1 MSDDTVLRPGSAG
14 PGASESSRSVLV
26 TGSSSGIGLASVVAM
41 SARGWEV
48 FATMRDPSRSAPL
61 TSALGDRPG
70 PVHVL
75 QLDLTDKHSVRTTMA
90 EVVQRTGGRLDALVH
105 NAGAPGAGFFV
116 DGGPDRLRQTMET
129 NLFGPADLTAAAL
142 PALSVARGRIVVV
155 SSIAAFLC
163 LPGLSAYAASKWA
176 LEGWC
181 ASLAVE
187 LVPLGVDIAL
197 VEPGAYKTAIWQRP
211 FAQPDDPRYR
221 AWGEDLQRRMTTNA
235 ERMGRDPAEVGER
248 IARIIASPHPHFRN
262 PAGPDS
268 WAMWAVSKV
277 LPAGWR
283 NRGLARLTHAPA
295 PAPSGS

>member
-1 MSDDTVLRPGSAG
+1 MSEDTAPRPGTAG
-14 PGASESSRSVLV
+14 PVVSESSKTVLV
-26 TGSSSGIGLASVVAM
+26 TGSSSGLGLASVVAM
-41 SARGWEV
+41 SARGWNV

-75 QLDLTDKHSVRTTMA
+75 QLDLTDKHSIETAMA
-90 EVVQRTGGRLDALVH
+90 EVARRTDGRLDALVH
-105 NAGAPGAGFFV
+105 NAGTPGAGFFV
-116 DGGPDRLRQTMET
+116 DGGPDRLRETMET
-129 NLFGPADLTAAAL
+129 NVFGPAELTSAAL
-142 PALSVARGRIVVV
+142 PALSAARGRIVVV
-155 SSIAAFLC
+155 SSVAAFIC
-163 LPGLSAYAASKWA
+163 LPGLSSYAASKWA

-197 VEPGAYKTAIWQRP
+197 VEPGTYKTAIWQQP
-211 FAQPDDPRYR
+211 FGQSDDPQYR
-221 AWGEDLQRRMTTNA
+221 AWGEDLQRDMTANA
-235 ERMGRDPAEVGER
+235 QRMGRDPAEVGER

-268 WAMWAVSKV
+268 WAMWAISKV
-277 LPAGWR
+277 VPAGWR

-295 PAPSGS
+295 PAPSGN

>member
-1 MSDDTVLRPGSAG
+1 MNDDRVPRPGAAG
-14 PGASESSRSVLV
+14 PGVTESRKSVLV

-61 TSALGDRPG
+61 TGAVGDRPG
-70 PVHVL
+70 PVHVI
-75 QLDLTDKHSVRTTMA
+75 QLDLTDKHSVETAVA
-90 EVVQRTGGRLDALVH
+90 EVAQRTGGRLDALVH

-116 DGGPDRLRQTMET
+116 DGGPDHLRQTMET
-129 NLFGPADLTAAAL
+129 NVFGPAELTAAAL
-142 PALSVARGRIVVV
+142 PALSAARGRIVVV
-155 SSIAAFLC
+155 SSVAAFIC

-197 VEPGAYKTAIWQRP
+197 VEPGTYKTAIWQRP
-211 FAQPDDPRYR
+211 VPQSDDPRYR
-221 AWGEDLQRRMTTNA
+221 AWGEKLQREMTANA
-235 ERMGRDPAEVGER
+235 ERTGRDPAEVGEL

-268 WAMWAVSKV
+268 WAMWAISKV
-277 LPAGWR
+277 VPAGWR